1 MRETKIGLGPD
12 DRTMRDA
19 RSVAATGETLA
30 ADSSES
36 AQARASAPGV
46 GRGMHVEGGP
56 QRGDAIG
63 RFVVLGVL
71 GVGGMGVVYS
81 AYDPHLDRK
90 VAIKLLTA
98 EAATAS
104 ADAHTR
110 LLREAQAMAKIHHP
124 NVIVVHEVGTLGE
137 QVYVA
142 MEFADGGTLR
152 DWLSAKPRELREVL
166 DVFTQAG
173 RGLAAAHAAGL
184 VHRDFKPDNVLLS
197 QDGTARVTD
206 FGLVGV
212 MSDTEHDTVREP
224 KISEPEL
231 RDELSKS
238 VRSTPLTED
247 LTRTGAIMGTP
258 RYMAPEQFRGAA
270 ATDRTDQFAFCVALY
285 EALYG
290 ERPFAGG
297 SYAELCTNVL
307 TGELLPPP
315 KGTKVPGWL
324 RKVLLRGLSIDPAQ
338 RHGSM
343 KDVLAALAHD
353 SRRLRTG
360 LVITGIA
367 AACAGG
373 AAIAIAAHPGGK
385 SECQAGGEHVRAV
398 WNPSKKAQLQQAF
411 AKSQRMIAGPV
422 FERSAQ
428 LIDAWTKQWEDGYVG
443 ACEATRVH
451 GEQSEHLLDLR
462 MLCLDQHLEAARAT
476 IDAAMTADSDTID
489 HAVGAFAALPP
500 VAACA
505 DTKALLADVPP
516 PEAKAQADEVA
527 AVRKELEHAHA
538 EEKLGHYKAARQL
551 AEPLLPA
558 ARATKYDAVVAEAQ
572 LQLGRLQ
579 QQLGDGAAADTLR
592 DAMHTAEQA
601 GDNTTMLDA
610 SAWLIFTLT
619 THESQFDRAQEVAGF
634 AEAAAA
640 HEQPPMDV
648 YVRLQDTIALLDASQ
663 NRIDQA
669 QARYEKTLAL
679 AGEKLGPDHAGT
691 LTTLNQYATV
701 LRDRGKLEDARKAY
715 ERVVESREKTLGPDH
730 PDVAAALGNVGIVY
744 RMEGKFDQAKAAYDR
759 ALKIDKASYG
769 DSHPEVGT
777 ILNDIGSLYA
787 DEQDPQKALDYYRQA
802 LAMWETTY
810 GKDNVALLPALANVG
825 GQLSEL
831 HQYDDARDTLER
843 ALAISEAAQGHDNP
857 HEAGILNNLALVD
870 EAQGNLD
877 AAMATF
883 ERARKISEKVGG
895 PESPDV
901 VDEYLNEAGVLKRQK
916 KLPEA
921 VALEERMLPIAEKA
935 YGAGHPHVAMLLVN
949 LGLHEEELD
958 KHQDALATFDKAQP
972 MLEAKFGKD
981 HVYVS
986 YVLLGKGQALVG
998 LERYDEGL
1006 ALFNRALEIRQK
1018 AGVPP
1023 EMLKEA
1029 TDAIADGQKRK
1040 RSHR

>member
-1 MRETKIGLGPD
+1 
-12 DRTMRDA
+12 MRD
-19 RSVAATGETLA
+19 VAATGETLA
-30 ADSSES
+30 ADS
-36 AQARASAPGV
+36 AQSRASAPGV
-46 GRGMHVEGGP
+46 GSGIHIEGGP

-90 VAIKLLTA
+90 VAIKVLTA

-152 DWLSAKPRELREVL
+152 DWLQAKPRDMREVL

-212 MSDTEHDTVREP
+212 MAEPQEHDTVREP
-224 KISEPEL
+224 RIAEI
-231 RDELSKS
+231 ELSKS
-238 VRSTPLTED
+238 GRNTPLTED

-290 ERPFAGG
+290 ERPFAGT

-307 TGELLPPP
+307 TGTLLPVP
-315 KGTKVPGWL
+315 KGSRVPGWV
-324 RKVLLRGLSIDPAQ
+324 RKVLLRGLSIDPAD
-338 RHGSM
+338 RYASM

-367 AACAGG
+367 AACAAG
-373 AAIAIAAHPGGK
+373 AAVAIAAHPSGK
-385 SECQAGGEHVRAV
+385 NECQAGGDHVRAV
-398 WNPSKKAQLQQAF
+398 WNPAKKAQLQQAF

-428 LIDAWTKQWEDGYVG
+428 LIDGWTKQWEDGYVG

-451 GEQSEHLLDLR
+451 GDQSEHLLDLR
-462 MLCLDQHLEAARAT
+462 MLCLNQRLEAARAT
-476 IDAAMTADSDTID
+476 IDAAMAADTDTID
-489 HAVGAFAALPP
+489 HAVGAFSSLPP
-500 VAACA
+500 VAPCA

-516 PEAKAQADEVA
+516 PDAAVQAGQVA

-538 EEKLGHYKAARQL
+538 EEKLGHYKAARQI

-558 ARATKYDAVVAEAQ
+558 ARATKYDAVVGEAQ

-579 QQLGDGAAADTLR
+579 QQLGDGSAADTLR
-592 DAMHTAEQA
+592 DAMHSAEAA

-619 THESQFDRAQEVAGF
+619 THKSQFDRAAEIAGF
-634 AEAAAA
+634 AEAAAE
-640 HEQPPMDV
+640 HKQPPMDV
-648 YVRLQDTIALLDASQ
+648 YIRLQDTIALLDATQ

-701 LRDRGKLEDARKAY
+701 LRDRGKLEDARRAY
-715 ERVVESREKTLGPDH
+715 ERVVESRERTLGPDH

-759 ALKIDKASYG
+759 ALAINKAAYG
-769 DSHPEVGT
+769 DSHPEVAT

-787 DEQDPQKALDYYRQA
+787 DQQQPKKALESYKQA

-825 GQLSEL
+825 AQLQEL
-831 HQYDDARDTLER
+831 QQYDDAREQLER
-843 ALAISEAAQGHDNP
+843 ALKISEDAQGHDNP

-870 EAQGNLD
+870 KAQGNLD

-901 VDEYLNEAGVLKRQK
+901 VDTYLNEATVLKQQK

-921 VALEERMLPIAEKA
+921 VALEEKMLPIAEKA
-935 YGAGHPHVAMLLVN
+935 YGADHPHVAMLLVN

-958 KHQDALATFDKAQP
+958 KHKEALVAFDQAQP
-972 MLEAKFGKD
+972 MLEKKFGKD
-981 HVYVS
+981 HIYVS
-986 YVLLGKGQALVG
+986 YVLLGKGEALVG
-998 LERYDEGL
+998 LQRYDEGI
-1006 ALFNRALEIRQK
+1006 ALFQRGLEIRQK

-1023 EMLKEA
+1023 EMVKEA
-1029 TDAIADGQKRK
+1029 TDAIADAQKRK